1 MRDFHRFCGKLETV
15 SGGWKAELLVVSA
28 LCWLKK
34 KKKRLGHST
43 DIKLQRMINLVYFSQ
58 WYCDYAILVQIITKK
73 TFNNFSLWLHV
84 ANQLKMLV
92 RHGMVQRHWRGKKD
106 FADPFMTL
114 RSNAASATQLKCM
127 APCDTELR
135 SPLLALITLPNWG
148 LSFSW
153 TNCPTWKKNKQ
164 ASLQIDTYT
173 QTTLQKFVPIFF
185 LKTYSAKNS
194 EEKKI
199 IITRILS
206 STDVLRNVFS
216 TKWAY

>member
-1 MRDFHRFCGKLETV
+1 MIL
-15 SGGWKAELLVVSA
+15 W
-28 LCWLKK
+28 LCNI
-34 KKKRLGHST
+34 SE
-43 DIKLQRMINLVYFSQ
+43 
-58 WYCDYAILVQIITKK
+58 IITKK

-106 FADPFMTL
+106 FGRFADPFMTL

-173 QTTLQKFVPIFF
+173 QTTLQKFVRFF
-185 LKTYSAKNS
+185 FKNVFKEFWRKKTK
-194 EEKKI
+194 
-199 IITRILS
+199 ITRILS